1 MKRRKQ
7 INLIREKAKKYENI
21 LFLFSSICFTTES
34 KITLIMKIKRW
45 EITILKMERLKA
57 KTKEHNML
65 KQTKIIEKINLKE
78 IISF

>member
-21 LFLFSSICFTTES
+21 LFLFASICFTTES
-34 KITLIMKIKRW
+34 KIILIMKIKRW
-45 EITILKMERLKA
+45 EITILKIERFKA
-57 KTKEHNML
+57 KRKEHNMF
-65 KQTKIIEKINLKE
+65 KQTKIIKKINLKE